1 MQNKSPQ
8 PWTGHLP
15 HEIALQRSQ
24 GLDLGH
30 GNTTTNKEPDSRE
43 QGTENYTGLS
53 ELLSIILEPV
63 ADNMEKV
70 MEVKSTSDM
79 LGHIEDM
86 NDATDKKEKIK
97 NTETNKEDNS
107 KNKKAQVPEP
117 GLSQNDMNKIP
128 PSHGSPA
135 PKGRTPPS
143 DGTEDEEDDDE
154 QKWTNKP
161 DIRHY
166 MKWTKKTTK
175 GTPIKEDKEE
185 TTEEEVAS
193 R

>member
-15 HEIALQRSQ
+15 HEIAFQRSQ

-43 QGTENYTGLS
+43 LGTENYTGLS

-86 NDATDKKEKIK
+86 NDATEIK
-97 NTETNKEDNS
+97 HTETNKEDNS
-107 KNKKAQVPEP
+107 NNKKTQVPEP
-117 GLSQNDMNKIP
+117 G
-128 PSHGSPA
+128 HC
-135 PKGRTPPS
+135 
-143 DGTEDEEDDDE
+143 
-154 QKWTNKP
+154 
-161 DIRHY
+161 
-166 MKWTKKTTK
+166 
-175 GTPIKEDKEE
+175 
-185 TTEEEVAS
+185 
-193 R
+193 